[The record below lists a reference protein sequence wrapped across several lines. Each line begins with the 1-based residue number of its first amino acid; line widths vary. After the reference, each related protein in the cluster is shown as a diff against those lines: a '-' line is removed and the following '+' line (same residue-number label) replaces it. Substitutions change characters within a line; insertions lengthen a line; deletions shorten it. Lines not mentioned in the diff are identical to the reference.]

1 MVSKSEWEIAPLI
14 IDPDSNE
21 KLFFTDHEWE
31 TIEAAA
37 ARIIPT
43 DKDPGASEARVIV
56 FIDRYLSG
64 IDYHYAAS
72 DGSGFL
78 RMSGRDASAAR
89 ASNEIFKAMYRDG
102 VRELD
107 RISTEFGSI
116 NFKDATP
123 VTQDIILEK
132 ISGNLKPTRI
142 RFDVREVYYSRLQG
156 NTDQDKSFF
165 DTLCLHVRQ
174 GFYSDPV
181 YGGNKNQIG
190 WKVIGFPGPKSLKDT
205 IDGTYTTDPYF
216 VHDVAWED
224 LLLDF
229 KGVAVCKVTCQ
240 LEGGACCGKLEVE
253 S

>member
-1 MVSKSEWEIAPLI
+1 MASKSEWETVSLT

-43 DKDPGASEARVIV
+43 DNDPGAREARVIV
-56 FIDRYLSG
+56 FIDHYLSG

-78 RMSGRDASAAR
+78 RISGQDATAAR
-89 ASNEIFKAMYRDG
+89 ASNEIFKAMYREG

-107 RISTEFGSI
+107 RTATEFGSKS
-116 NFKDATP
+116 FKEATSE
-123 VTQDIILEK
+123 TQDRVLEK
-132 ISGNLKPTRI
+132 LSGKPKPTHI
-142 RFDVREVYYSRLQG
+142 RLDAREVYYSRLQG

-165 DTLCLHVRQ
+165 ETLCLHVRQ
-174 GFYSDPV
+174 GFYADPV
-181 YGGNKNQIG
+181 YGGNRNQIG
-190 WKVIGFPGPKSLKDT
+190 WKTIGFPGPKSLKDT
-205 IDGTYTTDPYF
+205 IDGTYSTDSYF
-216 VHDVAWED
+216 VHDTAWEE

-229 KGVAVCKVTCQ
+229 KGVAECKVTCQ
-240 LEGGACCGKLEVE
+240 LETGICCGKLELN

>member
-1 MVSKSEWEIAPLI
+1 MISKSEWKTVPLV

-43 DKDPGASEARVIV
+43 DADPGAIEARVIV

-64 IDYHYAAS
+64 IEYHYAAS

-78 RMSGRDASAAR
+78 RMSGRDAAAAR
-89 ASNEIFKAMYRDG
+89 SSNEIFKAMYREG

-107 RISTEFGSI
+107 RIATDFGSN
-116 NFKDATP
+116 NFISATSED
-123 VTQDIILEK
+123 QDKVLEK
-132 ISGNLKPTRI
+132 ISGKPKPTPI
-142 RFDVREVYYSRLQG
+142 RFDDRDVYYSRLQG

-174 GFYSDPV
+174 GFYADPV
-181 YGGNKNQIG
+181 YGGNKDFIG

-205 IDGTYTTDPYF
+205 MDGSYTTDPYF
-216 VHDVAWED
+216 VHDAPWNEI
-224 LLLDF
+224 LLDF
-229 KGVAVCKVTCQ
+229 EGVAVCKATCQ
-240 LEGGACCGKLEVE
+240 LEGGVCCGNLELK

>member
-1 MVSKSEWEIAPLI
+1 MISKSEWEIVPLT
-14 IDPDSNE
+14 IDPDSSE

-37 ARIIPT
+37 ARTIPT
-43 DKDPGASEARVIV
+43 DNDPGAKEARVLV

-64 IDYHYAAS
+64 IDYVYAAA

-78 RMSGRDASAAR
+78 RMSGRDATAAR
-89 ASNEIFKAMYRDG
+89 ASNEIFKAMYREG
-102 VRELD
+102 VKELD
-107 RISTEFGSI
+107 RLAGEFGPK
-116 NFKDATP
+116 NFKESSEE
-123 VTQDIILEK
+123 TQDRILERL
-132 ISGNLKPTRI
+132 SGRPKPEPI
-142 RFDVREVYYSRLQG
+142 RFDIHEVYYSRLQG
-156 NTDQDKSFF
+156 NTDQDKTFF

-181 YGGNKNQIG
+181 YGGNKDQIG

-216 VHDVAWED
+216 VHDMSWQE

-229 KGVAVCKVTCQ
+229 KGVAVCKVSCAN
-240 LEGGACCGKLEVE
+240 EGGVCCGKLEIE

>member
-1 MVSKSEWEIAPLI
+1 MISKSEWEIIPLT
-14 IDPDSNE
+14 IDPDSTT

-43 DKDPGASEARVIV
+43 DNDPGAKEARVIV
-56 FIDRYLSG
+56 FIDRYISG
-64 IDYHYAAS
+64 IDYVYAAA

-78 RMSGRDASAAR
+78 RMSGRDATAAR
-89 ASNEIFKAMYRDG
+89 SSNEIFKAMYREG
-102 VRELD
+102 VKELD
-107 RISTEFGSI
+107 HLADEFGSK
-116 NFKDATP
+116 NFKESSAE
-123 VTQDIILEK
+123 TQDRILEK
-132 ISGNLKPTRI
+132 LSDRPKPEPI
-142 RFDVREVYYSRLQG
+142 RFDIHEVYYSRLQG
-156 NTDQDKSFF
+156 NTDQDKTFF

-181 YGGNKNQIG
+181 YGGNKDQIG

-205 IDGTYTTDPYF
+205 IDGTYTTDHYF
-216 VHDVAWED
+216 IHDVSWQE

-229 KGVAVCKVTCQ
+229 QGVAVCKVSCAA
-240 LEGGACCGKLEVE
+240 EGGVCCGKLELE

>member
-1 MVSKSEWEIAPLI
+1 MISKSEWEIVPLT
-14 IDPDSNE
+14 IDPDSSK

-43 DKDPGASEARVIV
+43 DHDPGAKEARVIV

-64 IDYHYAAS
+64 IDYVYAAA

-78 RMSGRDASAAR
+78 RMSGRDATAAR
-89 ASNEIFKAMYRDG
+89 VSNEIFKAMYREG
-102 VRELD
+102 VNELD
-107 RISTEFGSI
+107 KLADEFGSK
-116 NFKDATP
+116 NFKESTAE
-123 VTQDIILEK
+123 TQDRILEK
-132 ISGNLKPTRI
+132 LSGKPKPEPI
-142 RFDVREVYYSRLQG
+142 RFDVHEVYYSRLQG
-156 NTDQDKSFF
+156 NTDQDKTFF

-174 GFYSDPV
+174 GFYCDPV
-181 YGGNKNQIG
+181 YGGNKDHIG

-216 VHDVAWED
+216 VHDVSWPE

-229 KGVAVCKVTCQ
+229 KGLAVCKVSCAI
-240 LEGGACCGKLEVE
+240 EGGACCEKFGVE

>member
-1 MVSKSEWEIAPLI
+1 MISKSEWEIIPLT
-14 IDPDSNE
+14 IDPDSTT

-43 DKDPGASEARVIV
+43 DNDPGAKEARVIV
-56 FIDRYLSG
+56 FIDRYISG
-64 IDYHYAAS
+64 IDYVYAAA

-78 RMSGRDASAAR
+78 RMSGRDATAAR
-89 ASNEIFKAMYRDG
+89 ASNEIFKAMYREG
-102 VRELD
+102 VKELD
-107 RISTEFGSI
+107 HLADEFGSK
-116 NFKDATP
+116 NFKESSAE
-123 VTQDIILEK
+123 TQDKILEK
-132 ISGNLKPTRI
+132 LSGRPKPEPI
-142 RFDVREVYYSRLQG
+142 RFDIHEVYYSRLQG
-156 NTDQDKSFF
+156 NTDQDKTFF

-181 YGGNKNQIG
+181 YGGNKDQIG

-205 IDGTYTTDPYF
+205 IDGTYTTDHYF
-216 VHDVAWED
+216 IHDVSWQE

-229 KGVAVCKVTCQ
+229 QGVAVCKVSCAA
-240 LEGGACCGKLEVE
+240 EGGVCCGKLELE